1 MIQIRGIMETHQR
14 KLQII
19 LTILAVITMTCNLPT
34 YQGASEIIKQ
44 EEIPDN
50 TEIITNDI
58 VLVNQRTFTE
68 YPEDFFLS
76 EGSSVESTINLMI
89 KISEEGYED
98 IGEGGIFEYSDGT
111 EIHAV
116 SYAGKEKNQ
125 VILMEIESPIGNKE
139 ALLVDVL
146 ADNTLR
152 IRDEYGELKLILEE
166 DGAYRIEAL
175 DVNGNPIT
183 DENTSLM
190 RSTKNACLS
199 NQTSPACTTGIIHE
213 IKKCFDNNV
222 NKLLLVETTCATTII
237 AASSLCGATFGL
249 GCAAAVM
256 AALFSCGLNTKCSSA
271 FFDDPPTYEIRIP
284 DSGIEDYKYC
294 LDSALVEE
302 SLYKVFVRC
311 TDDRLPLPQ
320 FVYVTVSSG
329 EVGSFTCTDCS
340 GQTTQGEIP
349 PIEPKVTECKYGCLN
364 FGKGDAR
371 CRKEDEA
378 KPPDEENQPIEEAE
392 ENQTIE
398 VDDDIIIV
406 ADGVLI
412 NADPRVIYLKEN
424 AEIAFHLE
432 GGRASGEIKSIWETK
447 NKSCPNNHIEQTFK
461 LEGVYEPETG
471 FTGVAD
477 LTGNST
483 TYDAYCNQSTR
494 EINNSEFVWWGD
506 PVIKDEKIG
515 SYFFTIIM
523 KGPIS
528 EAVYNFLGY

>member
-1 MIQIRGIMETHQR
+1 METHQR

-50 TEIITNDI
+50 TEIITNEI

-139 ALLVDVL
+139 ALLVDVP
-146 ADNTLR
+146 ADNTIR

-166 DGAYRIEAL
+166 DGAYRIDAK

-183 DENTSLM
+183 DENTSRM
-190 RSTKNACLS
+190 SSPKNACLS

-213 IKKCFDNNV
+213 IIKCFDNNFT
-222 NKLLLVETTCATTII
+222 KYALVQTTCATTI
-237 AASSLCGATFGL
+237 ATASSLCAATFGL

-256 AALFSCGLNTKCSSA
+256 AALFSCGLYAKCSSA
-271 FFDDPPTYEIRIP
+271 LFDDPPTYEISIP
-284 DSGIEDYKYC
+284 DSGDEGYKYC

-302 SLYKVFVRC
+302 ALYKVLVTC
-311 TDDRLPLPQ
+311 QDDRYPPPQ
-320 FVYVTVSSG
+320 SFYVTVSSG
-329 EVGSFTCTDCS
+329 DVGTFTCTDCS

-349 PIEPKVTECKYGCLN
+349 PIEPRVTECENGCKSS
-364 FGKGDAR
+364 GEGSAR
-371 CRKEDEA
+371 CLRA
-378 KPPDEENQPIEEAE
+378 DEENPPDE

-412 NADPRVIYLKEN
+412 NADPRAIYLKEN

-528 EAVYNFLGY
+528 EAAYNFLGY